1 MAKSKE
7 IATISVFTALTVTL
21 NLSPFKFPA
30 PYAPFLYYQIWE
42 IPIVAA
48 FILYGPTIAVAIS
61 MLNTLAL
68 LVLFPGELPTGPLYN
83 FAAVLAMLLGI
94 YLAHL
99 MRRKSLS
106 KRTAMLPI
114 LATGLGALFRVIVMT
129 LVNWVF
135 VRYPPPIGFSMPEE
149 AILAILPFVA
159 FFNATLTLYTIPIGY
174 MLARAISSGIKIG
187 MWRPG

>member
-135 VRYPPPIGFSMPEE
+135 VRYPPPIGFSMTEE

-159 FFNATLTLYTIPIGY
+159 FFNATLALYTVPIGY
-174 MLARAISSGIKIG
+174 MLAGAISSGIKIG
-187 MWRPG
+187 MWKPG